1 MTRHRLAAR
10 TLLCLLVAGLLGFAA
25 PAHAQQYTTGIAVSR
40 SCPATAAVGETITIT
55 ITVTN
60 TGNEPLKGIKVIDTL
75 FGDVGA
81 SFADNMDVG
90 GSETRSFTHVVS
102 ADDPDPLVGSVK
114 ALTEGAITDES
125 ENATASCQT
134 DVGPPEV
141 LGIGPRIAVSKSCP
155 STAQV
160 GTDAVYTVR
169 ITNTG
174 DESLSAITVQDSM
187 FGDVSG
193 AFSDSLAPGA
203 TEERVFTHH
212 VGAND
217 PDPLVNTVSVKAT
230 GAQAETT
237 DSASCTT
244 DVIAAAAVLGTK
256 VLAASGAE
264 VAVVAWSGLVLML
277 AGAAMIAASRR
288 ENRI

>member
-1 MTRHRLAAR
+1 
-10 TLLCLLVAGLLGFAA
+10 
-25 PAHAQQYTTGIAVSR
+25 
-40 SCPATAAVGETITIT
+40 
-55 ITVTN
+55 
-60 TGNEPLKGIKVIDTL
+60 
-75 FGDVGA
+75 
-81 SFADNMDVG
+81 MDVG
-90 GSETRSFTHVVS
+90 GSESRSFTHVVA
-102 ADDPDPLVGSVK
+102 ADDPDPLSGSVK

-134 DVGPPEV
+134 DIGPTEV

-155 STAQV
+155 SSAAV

-169 ITNTG
+169 ITNSG

-193 AFSDSLAPGA
+193 AFADALAVGA
-203 TEERVFTHH
+203 SEERVFTHH
-212 VGAND
+212 VGSND

-237 DSASCTT
+237 HSAACTT
-244 DVIAAAAVLGTK
+244 DVLALAVLGTQ

-264 VAVVAWSGLVLML
+264 VAVIAWIGFAFMFV
-277 AGAAMIAASRR
+277 GAAVVGASRR
-288 ENRI
+288 QSRI